1 MIHCNTIILD
11 AINWKNKN
19 DFYYS
24 YCKATNAPKWFG
36 MNLDALCDSFR
47 GGICKITPEKIIIR
61 NLTTK
66 ITEIFENNF
75 WEDVVNICKDE
86 CIEIEIYDN

>member
-1 MIHCNTIILD
+1 MPTSSTIILD
-11 AINWKNKN
+11 AINWTNKY

-24 YCKATNAPKWFG
+24 YCKATTAPKWFG

-47 GGICKITPEKIIIR
+47 GGICQITPEKMIIR

-66 ITEIFENNF
+66 IREYFENDF
-75 WEDVVNICKDE
+75 WKEIENICKEE
-86 CIEIEIYDN
+86 CVEIEIYDN